1 MKKKTV
7 VLLSI
12 ILSLLIILG
21 LVIGSAINNA
31 GKITKISLEEKN
43 ADTAELNIKY
53 SFGVG
58 GYSVSAVSETEGEFT
73 GDGMTDYDGSL
84 GKYRIL
90 IEFGDASLGD
100 SFKGRVDENVIMEL
114 SNNVFAKVAHP
125 SGHGFALYVGFD
137 KPISVEAQKG
147 VKLKSLGGT
156 IKIPITFKKNS
167 VEQIYNEFLSGKTT
181 AIENGAN
188 IDIERL
194 KKDSI
199 DNILKYGLFDRNGD
213 SVPELCFDTGRYF
226 TSFWVCD
233 GALTLWREEKSF
245 DSVILSNGN
254 VLVTHSGGAPN
265 HTDYTYYVCDYK
277 GKVVCSITY
286 SVLTKNE
293 EVKENRYFQY
303 TSIYNGSVQE
313 KVDEIEITEE
323 IFDNGVEKIEK
334 IGEADIDWKTAQ

>member
-1 MKKKTV
+1 MKKKAV
-7 VLLSI
+7 VLVSI

-21 LVIGSAINNA
+21 LVIGSVINNA
-31 GKITKISLEEKN
+31 GKITKISFEEKN
-43 ADTAELNIKY
+43 ADTAELSINY

-84 GKYRIL
+84 GEYRIL
-90 IEFGDASLGD
+90 IEFGDVSLGD

-114 SNNVFAKVAHP
+114 SDNVFAKVAHP

-137 KPISVEAQKG
+137 KPISIEAQKG
-147 VKLKSLGGT
+147 VKLNSLGGT
-156 IKIPITFKKNS
+156 IKIPITFKNNS
-167 VEQIYNEFLSGKTT
+167 VEEIYNDFLSGKTK
-181 AIENGAN
+181 AAQSGSN
-188 IDIERL
+188 IDIEYL
-194 KKDSI
+194 KKNSDGA
-199 DNILKYGLFDRNGD
+199 LKYGLFDRNGD
-213 SVPELCFDTGRYF
+213 SVPELCFDTGRYL
-226 TSFWVCD
+226 TSFWVSD
-233 GALTLWREEKSF
+233 GVLTLWREENFNSE
-245 DSVILSNGN
+245 ILNNGN
-254 VLVTHSGGAPN
+254 VLETHSGGAPN

-277 GKVVCSITY
+277 GKVVCSVTY

-303 TSIYNGSVQE
+303 ISIYNESLNY

-334 IGEADIDWKTAQ
+334 IGEANIDWKTAQ